1 MLPLIDMFTDNAI
14 AGVIPP
20 PADTAP
26 GSGAPCGGNRLT
38 GGGATA
44 AAAALMEAYAEA
56 CSWGSSKNSSEIS
69 LTN

>member
-1 MLPLIDMFTDNAI
+1 M
-14 AGVIPP
+14 IPP

-44 AAAALMEAYAEA
+44 AAAALNEAYAEA
-56 CSWGSSKNSSEIS
+56 CSWGSSKNSSEMC
-69 LTN
+69 LTY

>member
-1 MLPLIDMFTDNAI
+1 MFTDNAI

-26 GSGAPCGGNRLT
+26 GSGAPCGGNRLI

-44 AAAALMEAYAEA
+44 AAAALKEAYADA
-56 CSWGSSKNSSEIS
+56 CS
-69 LTN
+69 